1 MEIKLKPEQE
11 TIIKSL
17 IAAGKYSSRNDAIA
31 AAIQLLNQNVSQ
43 SHQITQ
49 QTITV
54 VRTSQN
60 KNIDTKSC
68 FCCLYC

>member
-1 MEIKLKPEQE
+1 MEIRLKPEQE

-17 IAAGKYSSRNDAIA
+17 ITAGEYSSCNDAIA

-43 SHQITQ
+43 SHQTTQ
-49 QTITV
+49 QTITL